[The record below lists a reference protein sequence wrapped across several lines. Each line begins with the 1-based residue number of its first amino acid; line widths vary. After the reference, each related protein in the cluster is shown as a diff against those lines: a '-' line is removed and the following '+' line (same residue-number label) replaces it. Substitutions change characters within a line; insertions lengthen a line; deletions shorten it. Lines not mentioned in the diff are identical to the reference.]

1 MNSYFQKMVHLMG
14 GILSS
19 GHLSSCPSTEFLH
32 GKGFSLMVLISSMVI
47 SVSSDSFNF
56 LKNILFFNYVCM
68 CGFIPAGAGACK
80 GQKMVPGP
88 LQKEFQATQYA
99 GTQHTL
105 NSLGFV
111 CNFKPILFQNKTS
124 QNHIFHI
131 LLFLF
136 LLCLTVD
143 LDQSNKQ

>member
-1 MNSYFQKMVHLMG
+1 M
-14 GILSS
+14 
-19 GHLSSCPSTEFLH
+19 C
-32 GKGFSLMVLISSMVI
+32 
-47 SVSSDSFNF
+47 
-56 LKNILFFNYVCM
+56 VCVGLYLQM
-68 CGFIPAGAGACK
+68 QVPAKAKRWCL
-80 GQKMVPGP
+80 VPP
-88 LQKEFQATQYA
+88 QKEFQATQYA

-105 NSLGFV
+105 NSPGFV